1 MGETS
6 LSQRG
11 FPHTPFQRTLN
22 RWILFGALWFAH
34 SRPKCVAFWARESK
48 KDMKKKTSFLFHIL
62 FSFLAPI
69 VAFGNA

>member
-1 MGETS
+1 MVV
-6 LSQRG
+6 
-11 FPHTPFQRTLN
+11 
-22 RWILFGALWFAH
+22 FAH

-69 VAFGNA
+69 VAFGNAYFNYTYSGFDY